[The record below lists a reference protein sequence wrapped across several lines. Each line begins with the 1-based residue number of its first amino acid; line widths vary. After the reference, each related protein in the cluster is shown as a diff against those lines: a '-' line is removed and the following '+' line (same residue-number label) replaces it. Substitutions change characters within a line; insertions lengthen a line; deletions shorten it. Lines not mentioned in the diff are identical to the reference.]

1 MNKDNVNKAASE
13 GTSRPQK
20 KTKEE
25 IIRERKLN
33 ASMIVLPKKNQ
44 EQLGI
49 LAVQPDKNIFSLTGK
64 KYMKIYSLKG
74 VELTETRKKILIGEL
89 CRLSKS
95 RMRISTFSY
104 ANSPSPIIFLSVFF
118 EGNSYADVA
127 EEIDAFDKSLM
138 SLMDSKFKLS
148 FLVCGIGD
156 VFMFIYMNYNGQMKK
171 VSSKSILKKS
181 AHLKKSYF
189 QMIKEQEAGYIIP
202 QSGKLGKSYIG
213 IQFPDKMEQPLNTLK
228 RLGNTYLSSI
238 DFQVVDH
245 EYASYYERMIEDSY
259 GNSGEG
265 GKGKLLLNFSF
276 MFTYLCDSEMERKM
290 YDAVVKKYFADN
302 ALVASPCNGSEQK
315 VVDSISTFGL
325 FDMHCCRNVN
335 IDIISKLFG

>member
-1 MNKDNVNKAASE
+1 
-13 GTSRPQK
+13 
-20 KTKEE
+20 
-25 IIRERKLN
+25 
-33 ASMIVLPKKNQ
+33 
-44 EQLGI
+44 
-49 LAVQPDKNIFSLTGK
+49 
-64 KYMKIYSLKG
+64 
-74 VELTETRKKILIGEL
+74 
-89 CRLSKS
+89 
-95 RMRISTFSY
+95 
-104 ANSPSPIIFLSVFF
+104 
-118 EGNSYADVA
+118 
-127 EEIDAFDKSLM
+127 
-138 SLMDSKFKLS
+138 
-148 FLVCGIGD
+148 
-156 VFMFIYMNYNGQMKK
+156 
-171 VSSKSILKKS
+171 
-181 AHLKKSYF
+181 
-189 QMIKEQEAGYIIP
+189 MIKEQEAGYIIS

-259 GNSGEG
+259 GNSGEV
-265 GKGKLLLNFSF
+265 GKGNPLLNFSF

-302 ALVASPCNGSEQK
+302 ALVASSCNGSEQK